1 MSIIVLGTVALDT
14 VKTPFGKRKDL
25 LGGSAAHFSMAAR
38 LFTKV
43 NLIAIVGNDFPQK
56 HITFLKSKRLNLSS
70 LIIDKGKTFRWE
82 GEYKED
88 LNCALTLNTE
98 LGVLSVFKPQISEAQ
113 RRVENIFLAN
123 VDPDIQ
129 EHLLRKM
136 HSPKLIGLDSMNYW
150 INTKRK
156 KLIKLL
162 KHVDIYVAN
171 DQESRD
177 LSGESNLIKAAKRLS
192 LFGPKMVLIK
202 KGEHGVLFYTASGFI
217 FSLPA
222 YPVEKVI
229 DPTGAGDTFAGGF
242 MGYLV
247 KAGKITSVTIK
258 KALAYGTV
266 AASFNVEDFG
276 LFRTSKF
283 TRGDLEK
290 RLTKFKDCF
299 SF

>member
-1 MSIIVLGTVALDT
+1 MGILVLGTVALDS
-14 VKTPFGKRKDL
+14 VRTPFGARKEL

-43 NLIAIVGNDFPQK
+43 NLVAIVGKDFPGE
-56 HITFLKSKRLNLSS
+56 HISFLRRKGLDISS

-82 GEYKED
+82 GEYRGD
-88 LNCALTLNTE
+88 LNTALTLNTE
-98 LGVLSVFKPQISEAQ
+98 LGVLSAFKPRISEEQ
-113 RRVENIFLAN
+113 SRIKNIFLAN

-136 HSPKLIGLDSMNYW
+136 RFPKLVGLDSMNYW
-150 INTKRK
+150 INHKRK
-156 KLIKLL
+156 ELIKLL

-171 DQESRD
+171 DQEARA
-177 LSGESNLIKAAKRLS
+177 LSGENNIIRAAKS
-192 LFGPKMVLIK
+192 LRGYGAKMVLIK
-202 KGEHGVLFYTASGFI
+202 KGEHGVLFYSDKFI

-247 KAGKITSVTIK
+247 KAGRINALTLK

-266 AASFNVEDFG
+266 AASFNIEDFG
-276 LFRTSKF
+276 LDRTSGLK
-283 TRGDLEK
+283 RQDLDK
-290 RLTKFKDCF
+290 RLNKFKDCF
-299 SF
+299 LF

>member
-1 MSIIVLGTVALDT
+1 VSIIVLGTVALDS
-14 VKTPFGKRKDL
+14 VKTPFGRRKEL

-38 LFTKV
+38 LFTGV
-43 NLIAIVGNDFPQK
+43 NLIAIVGSDFPRR
-56 HITFLKSKRLNLSS
+56 HISFLRSKGLNLSS
-70 LIIDKGKTFRWE
+70 LIMDKGKTFRWE
-82 GEYKED
+82 GEYQGD
-88 LNCALTLNTE
+88 LNSALTLNTQ
-98 LGVLSVFKPQISEAQ
+98 LGVLSVFKPQVSEAQ
-113 RRVENIFLAN
+113 RKIENIFLAN

-129 EHLLRKM
+129 EHLLTKM
-136 HSPKLIGLDSMNYW
+136 HSPKLVGLDSMNYW

-156 KLIKLL
+156 ELIKLL

-171 DQESRD
+171 DQEART
-177 LSGESNLIKAAKRLS
+177 LSGESNLIKAAKGLCS
-192 LFGPKMVLIK
+192 LGPEMVLIK
-202 KGEHGVLFYTASGFI
+202 KGEHGVIFYNKKFT

-247 KAGKITSVTIK
+247 KSGKINSAVIK

-276 LFRTSKF
+276 LYRTSKL
-283 TRGDLEK
+283 TRGDLER

>member
-14 VKTPFGKRKDL
+14 VKTPFGKRKEL
-25 LGGSAAHFSMAAR
+25 LGGSAAHFSMSAR

-43 NLIAIVGNDFPQK
+43 NLIAIVGNDFPKK
-56 HITFLKSKRLNLSS
+56 HITFLNSQRLNLSS
-70 LIIDKGKTFRWE
+70 LVVNDGKTFRWE
-82 GEYKED
+82 GEYRGD
-88 LNCALTLNTE
+88 LNSALTLNTQ
-98 LGVLSVFKPQISEAQ
+98 LGVLLAFKPQISETQ
-113 RRVENIFLAN
+113 RRIENIFLAN

-129 EHLLRKM
+129 EHLLVKM
-136 HSPKLIGLDSMNYW
+136 HSPKLVGLDSMNYW

-162 KHVDIYVAN
+162 KHIDIYVAN
-171 DQESRD
+171 DQEARD
-177 LSGESNLIKAAKRLS
+177 LSGESNLIKAAKGLS
-192 LFGPKMVLIK
+192 AFGPRMVLIK
-202 KGEHGVLFYTASGFI
+202 KGEHGVLFYTKNGFI

-242 MGYLV
+242 MGYLA
-247 KAGKITSVTIK
+247 KAGKINSLTIK

-276 LFRTSKF
+276 LFRTSKL
-283 TRGDLEK
+283 TRLDLDR
-290 RLTKFKDCF
+290 RLIKFKDCF